1 MITNSKK
8 WNDPDYYEENFVN
21 IIYDKLTE
29 GMGLSKDERK
39 SHFGFASLI
48 KDTIRCIMTL
58 FAKSLKSFI

>member
-39 SHFGFASLI
+39 SLFGFAS
-48 KDTIRCIMTL
+48 
-58 FAKSLKSFI
+58 

>member
-29 GMGLSKDERK
+29 GMGLSKD
-39 SHFGFASLI
+39 GFAKMNLLMNQMNFLMI
-48 KDTIRCIMTL
+48 Q
-58 FAKSLKSFI
+58 

>member
-39 SHFGFASLI
+39 KPFGFAS
-48 KDTIRCIMTL
+48 
-58 FAKSLKSFI
+58 